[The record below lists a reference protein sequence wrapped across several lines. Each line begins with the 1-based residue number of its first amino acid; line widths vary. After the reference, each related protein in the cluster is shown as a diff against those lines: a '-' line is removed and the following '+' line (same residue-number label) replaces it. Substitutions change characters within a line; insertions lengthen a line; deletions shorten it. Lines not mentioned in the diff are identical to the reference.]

1 MSDLEKVATKDNTP
15 AGEAVL
21 LIVDETL
28 VTKEKVK
35 EIGKKRAIAIN
46 EEKAATAQELRQ
58 FIDIENAEKAAAL
71 LKLGDSCDT
80 RSMLVTFEQEIRTS
94 IENKKTRMLKPLTE
108 AKLILLRQAF
118 EQQIAETGKFTL
130 DGIIPFKEEDICPAC
145 HGAGELLK
153 FFRKAATVPCKF
165 CITGKPED
173 NGYVF
178 IECRSCKGSKRY
190 KKYQKDLVINVACTR
205 CQDAD
210 GNPTGQ
216 ERVRCRACLG
226 KGIFRKL
233 VIDAKIKSTTHCR
246 HCKGRGFLLPEPP
259 AKKIKTQNEKI
270 HHDTTLSNPVISAD
284 LGAQIKGADIKE

>member
-1 MSDLEKVATKDNTP
+1 MSDLEKVATKDNIP
-15 AGEAVL
+15 VEKPMFV
-21 LIVDETL
+21 IVDEPL
-28 VTKEKVK
+28 V
-35 EIGKKRAIAIN
+35 N
-46 EEKAATAQELRQ
+46 EEEAELIAEVEATTAQELQ
-58 FIDIENAEKAAAL
+58 QLISIHDTEEAAKL
-71 LKLGDSCDT
+71 LELGDSYDT
-80 RSMLVTFEQEIRTS
+80 RTMLTTFEQAIHHS
-94 IENKKTRMLKPLTE
+94 IENKKTRMLKPLTD
-108 AKLILLRQAF
+108 AKLILLRSVF
-118 EQQIAETGKFTL
+118 EKQIAETGKFTL

-165 CITGKPED
+165 CTTGKPED

-190 KKYQKDLVINVACTR
+190 RKYQKDLVINVACTR
-205 CQDAD
+205 CHKDAD

-226 KGIFRKL
+226 KGTFRKL

-259 AKKIKTQNEKI
+259 AKKIKVKTEKVY
-270 HHDTTLSNPVISAD
+270 HDTTLSNPVISAD
-284 LGAQIKGADIKE
+284 LGAQIKGADVKE